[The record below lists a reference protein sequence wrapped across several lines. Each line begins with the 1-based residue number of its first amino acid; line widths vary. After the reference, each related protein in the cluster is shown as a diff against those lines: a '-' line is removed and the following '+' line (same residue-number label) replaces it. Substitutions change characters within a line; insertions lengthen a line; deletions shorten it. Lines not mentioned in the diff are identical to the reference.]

1 MTLEGSHVTS
11 THPLWHTRLV
21 CIHTQISVR
30 EVKENSHTEYW
41 SLDNTTTMNEANSS
55 TRFNGWMWSMFATQT
70 QVLPETRR
78 GHGSLEEPGVIGGCE
93 ILRRDSGNQTL
104 FLWKSRRYSN
114 TRCNPDW
121 PQLLIFLLL
130 PLQHILLATDTRTS
144 SIMNFLTSAGDS
156 RLQTL
161 TGCSGM
167 VLLSSTSICN
177 VSLTTPNI
185 ASCGAWVPYLPL

>member
-1 MTLEGSHVTS
+1 MDECGQCPPHKLRYSQ
-11 THPLWHTRLV
+11 R
-21 CIHTQISVR
+21 
-30 EVKENSHTEYW
+30 
-41 SLDNTTTMNEANSS
+41 
-55 TRFNGWMWSMFATQT
+55 
-70 QVLPETRR
+70 
-78 GHGSLEEPGVIGGCE
+78 SLEEPGVIGGCE

-114 TRCNPDW
+114 TRCNPGW